1 MNIDALVDTAWK
13 GLRGEFDQL
22 MGLGDVPS
30 LTGFDKVLQEIAPSM
45 ADASVGGNV
54 YNWATDP
61 DNVALLGK
69 NTFFGKLAS
78 VGKEFVG
85 NVGEFAKT
93 SGLDQISGYVDI
105 DLTDLAKSAIGLGA
119 SFDSCDFG
127 VSGIQNYYTDPAGTG
142 VKLLANYAPKIGDT
156 DLASGVEQI
165 GMTAQAY
172 LNFRNGQA
180 SSILNINLG
189 SLTSTVGDYALDR
202 LGSSIDSRDIKTISD
217 AIKSQTVP
225 SRKYNFNKR
234 DDGTTELTDASVE
247 VERLYQDVY
256 DTILGE

>member
-1 MNIDALVDTAWK
+1 LGAISAVVNIDALVDKAWT
-13 GLRGEFDQL
+13 GLRGEFDKL

-180 SSILNINLG
+180 SSILNINLN
-189 SLTSTVGDYALDR
+189 SIA
-202 LGSSIDSRDIKTISD
+202 SS
-217 AIKSQTVP
+217 
-225 SRKYNFNKR
+225 
-234 DDGTTELTDASVE
+234 
-247 VERLYQDVY
+247 
-256 DTILGE
+256 